1 MGGFGIDPEWSY
13 LDPKNIMKHITL
25 LLALGLS
32 VCITRSQSFIAVLEE
47 TDMVV
52 IFGQPCIVQLADG
65 REVTGRLTSASLING
80 YLDRFTIKN
89 EAGEKL
95 KLEPE
100 DVIRLS
106 VRASATAKITMA
118 ATSAASIKAMSNR
131 DFNEIKNREYIIF
144 ETAMRHNKAGKI
156 RLMQLL
162 NPGFDSKFKV
172 FANPN
177 AQKTGGLSVGGIRVT
192 GGEDRSY
199 LLVRG
204 EEKALMVR
212 KVSYRKE
219 FEEIFGDCPAMLKQ
233 FEGDKIMWDDLA
245 GHVFAYDSV
254 CK

>member
-1 MGGFGIDPEWSY
+1 MKQR
-13 LDPKNIMKHITL
+13 LLIM
-25 LLALGLS
+25 ALSLI
-32 VCITRSQSFIAVLEE
+32 VCVTRAQSFIAVLEE

-52 IFGQPCIVQLADG
+52 IFGQPCVVNLADG
-65 REVTGRLTSASLING
+65 RELTGRLTSASLING

-106 VRASATAKITMA
+106 VKASATAKISMA

-162 NPGFDSKFKV
+162 NPGFDSKIKV

-177 AQKTGGLSVGGIRVT
+177 AQKTSGLSVSGIRVT
-192 GGEDRSY
+192 GGEDRSF

-204 EEKALMVR
+204 EEKAMMVR
-212 KVSYRKE
+212 KISYRKE
-219 FEEIFGDCPAMLKQ
+219 FGEIFGDCPAMLKQ

-245 GHVFAYDSV
+245 GHVFVYDAS